1 VVVATLKAVDQRL
14 LGAAR
19 EPTARNIEELRK
31 RLKMLPPD
39 GGEFGKTEVFYF
51 YVKDT
56 NRQRAIEL
64 VGELCLQLDASLKE
78 LRAKRAGS
86 LIAELEQQATLALE
100 LHAEETAK
108 LREFESQVGADLGE
122 LRMLHSGSSGQSDLR
137 QEAVQLEADGRKYEA
152 QVREGEQ
159 LLAMLRA
166 AEQDPQ
172 QIVATPNSLLSAQAA
187 LRRLKDG
194 LVDAQLATAR
204 LAGTRSAEHPRVVAA
219 AEAEKQIRRDL
230 HRELVTAIDGA
241 EVELQLARQ
250 RVTATKGRLAGL
262 QTRLT
267 NLAELRAEYSNRVA
281 AVDNSRITLDRARQ
295 NLGTAKAAQAAAHS
309 GSLVARIDHPET
321 GPYPA
326 GPGRTVVA
334 GSGAACGLM
343 LGLGLVFLAPGAASG
358 VDQNGKRLSR
368 SSHVGDLVDAADVS
382 TSAALD
388 TAGRARR
395 SSVDLSR
402 PPAPPKPAPVGASGR
417 LSLEEAL
424 QVARQ
429 MQL

>member
-1 VVVATLKAVDQRL
+1 
-14 LGAAR
+14 
-19 EPTARNIEELRK
+19 
-31 RLKMLPPD
+31 
-39 GGEFGKTEVFYF
+39 
-51 YVKDT
+51 
-56 NRQRAIEL
+56 
-64 VGELCLQLDASLKE
+64 
-78 LRAKRAGS
+78 
-86 LIAELEQQATLALE
+86 
-100 LHAEETAK
+100 
-108 LREFESQVGADLGE
+108 
-122 LRMLHSGSSGQSDLR
+122 MLHSGSSGQSDLR

-250 RVTATKGRLAGL
+250 RVTATKARLAGL
-262 QTRLT
+262 QARLT
-267 NLAELRAEYSNRVA
+267 HLADLRAEYSNRVA

-309 GSLVARIDHPET
+309 GSLVTKIDHPET

-343 LGLGLVFLAPGAASG
+343 LGLGLVFLAPGVASE
-358 VDQNGKRLSR
+358 NGALRGR
-368 SSHVGDLVDAADVS
+368 SSHVGGLVDAADVS
-382 TSAALD
+382 TSAAHD
-388 TAGRARR
+388 TASRPWR
-395 SSVDLSR
+395 SGVDLSR
-402 PPAPPKPAPVGASGR
+402 TPAPPKPAPVVASGR